1 MNEEIEMTLIK
12 LDDGNEYFILDK
24 INDDNNEFVYLADS
38 NNPENILLRK
48 RNIINNEVILEEL
61 SNLEEIKKCF
71 NLFFKKHPEL
81 LEESL

>member
-12 LDDGNEYFILDK
+12 LDDGNEYFVLDK
-24 INDDNNEFVYLADS
+24 IKDNNNEFIYLADN

-48 RNIINNEVILEEL
+48 RILINNEVKLEEL